1 MIDRNS
7 RLRLARQVR
16 LKADPRSGKQ
26 MLLYPER
33 GLELNEIAARVAA
46 LCAEERAVAR
56 TVAEILDEMA
66 AAAAAG
72 TPRDRIDTEVLEFLR
87 ALEDRGLLAVEG
99 AEPQDPGPQ
108 DPGPKNA

>member
-1 MIDRNS
+1 VIDRNS

-16 LKADPRSGKQ
+16 LKADPRTGKQ

-46 LCAEERAVAR
+46 LCTEER
-56 TVAEILDEMA
+56 TVTEILDRMA

-72 TPRDRIDTEVLEFLR
+72 TPRERIDTEVLEFLR
-87 ALEDRGLLAVEG
+87 ALEDRGLLAVKD
-99 AEPQDPGPQ
+99 A
-108 DPGPKNA
+108 GPKGA

>member
-33 GLELNEIAARVAA
+33 GLELNEIAAQVAA
-46 LCAEERAVAR
+46 LCSEET
-56 TVAEILDEMA
+56 TVGEILERMA

-72 TPRDRIDTEVLEFLR
+72 TPRERIDSEVLEFLR
-87 ALEDRGLLAVEG
+87 ALEDRGLLSVSG
-99 AEPQDPGPQ
+99 S
-108 DPGPKNA
+108 

>member
-46 LCAEERAVAR
+46 LCAEET
-56 TVAEILDEMA
+56 TVGEILDRMA

-72 TPRDRIDTEVLEFLR
+72 TPRERIDSEVLEFLC
-87 ALEDRGLLAVEG
+87 ALEDRGLLVVSG
-99 AEPQDPGPQ
+99 S
-108 DPGPKNA
+108 